1 MLITDFFQAFKQGK
15 QIANPATWKNA
26 SLATSALVTFLTAV
40 VGIAKGLGYDIHLDD
55 QTLQAAGAGI
65 FALYGVF
72 SAVVTVVTSTKVG
85 LPSADPSEP
94 LPNIDALGGP
104 SSGPG

>member
-26 SLATSALVTFLTAV
+26 SLATSALVTFLTAL
-40 VGIAKGLGYDIHLDD
+40 VGIAKGLGYEIHIDD

-72 SAVVTVVTSTKVG
+72 SAVITVITSAKVG
-85 LPSADPSEP
+85 LPPSDPTEP
-94 LPNIDALGGP
+94 LPNIDAMGGP
-104 SSGPG
+104 NGGPG